1 MQYFWRIGPS
11 GLEANYPVEIDRFWN
26 KLPVNLSHIDAIYEK
41 PSGQREMVIFI
52 GKQYWI
58 YPNNEQGLGPY
69 PLTNLGLPS
78 DLEKLDGAL
87 VWGHNG
93 KTYFFSGSMYWRSV
107 VITITDNNKS
117 TSITLY

>member
-1 MQYFWRIGPS
+1 MLQYFWWIGPS

-26 KLPVNLSHIDAIYEK
+26 KLPVNLTHIDAIYEK

-69 PLTNLGLPS
+69 PLTNLGLPA
-78 DLEKLDGAL
+78 DLEKLDGAV

-107 VITITDNNKS
+107 ITYNLCNW
-117 TSITLY
+117 

>member
-1 MQYFWRIGPS
+1 
-11 GLEANYPVEIDRFWN
+11 VEIERFWS
-26 KLPVNLSHIDAIYEK
+26 KLPVNLTHIDAIYEK

-69 PLTNLGLPS
+69 PLTNLGLPT

-107 VITITDNNKS
+107 VITAN
-117 TSITLY
+117 